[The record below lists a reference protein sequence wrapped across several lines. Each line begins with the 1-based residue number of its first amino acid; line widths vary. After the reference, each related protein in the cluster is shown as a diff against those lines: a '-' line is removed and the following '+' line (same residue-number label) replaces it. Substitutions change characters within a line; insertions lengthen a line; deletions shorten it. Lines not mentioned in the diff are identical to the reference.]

1 MLSLKWPDLG
11 TVLALGAHSDDIE
24 IGAGATLL
32 RLVREHPGARVVW
45 VVLGGSGTRGEEAR
59 ASAARFLAG
68 AGASEVL
75 LQGFRD
81 GHYPHHW
88 AEIKAFFETLKRFQ
102 PDLILT
108 HYGQDLHQDH
118 RVVSELTWNTFRDHL
133 VLEYEIPKYDG
144 DLGRPNVFVHLTEA
158 QAKAKVDTI
167 VEMFPTQ
174 QEKHWFGEETFYAML
189 RLRGI
194 ESKSPS
200 GHAEA
205 FYCAKAVLG

>member
-1 MLSLKWPDLG
+1 VLRLTLPDIEE
-11 TVLALGAHSDDIE
+11 VVCLGAHCDDIE
-24 IGAGATLL
+24 IGCGGTMLKLL
-32 RLVREHPGARVVW
+32 ADRPGLRVTW
-45 VVLGGSGTRGEEAR
+45 IAFTGEERRSEEAR
-59 ASAARFLAG
+59 ASAEIFLRGARADVRV
-68 AGASEVL
+68 ET
-75 LQGFRD
+75 FRGRYLPFVGESVKEYFD
-81 GHYPHHW
+81 ELG
-88 AEIKAFFETLKRFQ
+88 RQ
-102 PDLILT
+102 VDPDLVFT
-108 HYGQDLHQDH
+108 HYRGDLHQDH
-118 RVVSELTWNTFRDHL
+118 RLLAELTYNTFRDHL